1 MTLLPLCLHA
11 LCLAVAPAS
20 GQDAPAE
27 PAPAAPAFQVVAE
40 PAETEYNLELPLT
53 FADAAAE
60 GKLTVR
66 LDEQANGDRLELTA
80 DRSQVT
86 LSRVQGHQTQTL
98 GEPVALQP
106 GEGGAITLTLRR
118 RVDCVS
124 VLVGPRCVLSAWED
138 AAPGKLSWSAT
149 EGLLEPDDLYYQ
161 PYALPEFADDFMRA
175 AEDPTGEWQVTAG
188 TWDNTALIDSVDF
201 APRAANSF
209 AFAAHAQPAA
219 MATTGPAFWDDYR
232 CGVAVR
238 LLESGRAG
246 LGFRVQDPA
255 NHYSLTLEFGAPEAP
270 GRALLKLVKVTNGTE
285 EVLASATRN
294 LPIGQWYNLT
304 AAVSEDRLE
313 GYVDDVPVLAACD
326 GAFGQGSVALLAAH
340 CPTAYFDDAVV
351 EQYKGFLD
359 DFEANGHARWRTVAG
374 QWKVESSK
382 ETKHMVAA
390 SREAALA
397 VAGRDDWTDYEYRAA
412 VATGKGAAGL
422 CFYWKGPT
430 DYFLWRLARGT
441 QELVRVTDAGETVLD
456 SAPLGPAAKGRLN
469 VVVRAKGDYL
479 SASVNGGE
487 PIEAIVP
494 AGQSGRIGLWADR
507 GNHAAFDNVQ
517 VRFPVGYVPAVLPQ
531 TMVADAEMKEQFAN
545 PAEGWFSITDEAHQP
560 QAVGMN
566 WNKGEYFDPVDMSF
580 PLSIASAAAGK
591 VTVRME
597 ADQTGGE
604 GGYSLVFTKP
614 ENAKVLTVELSRSGE
629 SLQKAE
635 HEVGE
640 TGTCQ
645 VRFGKRGTF
654 VVVYLDDT
662 LAISY
667 RDTQTQP
674 QTAAEASAIMDTS
687 S

>member
-11 LCLAVAPAS
+11 WCLAVGPAL
-20 GQDAPAE
+20 GQDAPV
-27 PAPAAPAFQVVAE
+27 PPAFQVVAE

-60 GKLTVR
+60 GQLTVR
-66 LDEQANGDRLELTA
+66 LDEQASGDRLELTA

-86 LSRVQGHQTQTL
+86 LSRVVGEKTQFLT
-98 GEPVALQP
+98 EPVALQP
-106 GEGGAITLTLRR
+106 AEGGAVTLTLRR
-118 RVDCVS
+118 RIDCIS
-124 VLVGPRCVLSAWED
+124 ILAGPRCVLTAWED
-138 AAPGKLSWSAT
+138 ATPGKLSWSAT
-149 EGLLEPDDLYYQ
+149 EGLLKPDDVYYQ
-161 PYALPEFADDFMRA
+161 PYVPPEFTDDFMRA
-175 AEDPTGEWQVTAG
+175 AEDPTGEWQVVAG

-246 LGFRVQDPA
+246 LGFRVQDAA
-255 NHYSLTLEFGAPEAP
+255 NHYALTLEFGAPEAP
-270 GRALLKLVKVTNGTE
+270 GRALLKLTKVTAGTE

-294 LPIGQWYNLT
+294 LPLGQWYGLT
-304 AAVSEDRLE
+304 ASVCEDRLE
-313 GYVDDVPVLAACD
+313 GSVDDVPVLAARD
-326 GAFGQGSVALLAAH
+326 GAFGQGSVALVAAN
-340 CPTAYFDDAVV
+340 CATAYFDDATV
-351 EQYKGFLD
+351 EQYKGFFD
-359 DFEANGHARWRTVAG
+359 DFEANGHARWQTIAGEWTV
-374 QWKVESSK
+374 EPSK
-382 ETKHMVAA
+382 DTKHMVAT
-390 SREAALA
+390 SKEAAIA
-397 VAGRDDWTDYEYRAA
+397 IAGRDDWTDYEYGAA

-422 CFYWKGPT
+422 CFYWKSPT
-430 DYFLWRLARGT
+430 DHFLWRLARGT

-456 SAPLGPAAKGRLN
+456 AAPLAGSSKGRLN
-469 VVVRAKGDYL
+469 AVVRAKGDYL

-494 AGQSGRIGLWADR
+494 PGQSGRIGLWADR
-507 GNHAAFDNVQ
+507 GTHAAFDNVQ
-517 VRFPVGYVPAVLPQ
+517 LRFPVGYVPAVLPQ
-531 TMVADAEMKEQFAN
+531 TMVVDAEMKEQFAN

-580 PLSIASAAAGK
+580 PLAIASAAAGK

-604 GGYSLVFTKP
+604 GGYTLVFTKP
-614 ENAKVLTVELSRSGE
+614 ENAKTLTVELSRSGE

-635 HEVGE
+635 HAIGE

-654 VVVYLDDT
+654 IVVYLDDQ

-667 RDTQTQP
+667 RDTQMAQH
-674 QTAAEASAIMDTS
+674 TAATVEAAL
-687 S
+687 